1 MENAAKRFVC
11 KSAANQG
18 GTYAAG
24 LFRSFA
30 EVVEKTS
37 GMGCRAYKTPALS
50 RRRKV
55 AYHAGKEEPLVGLA
69 AAPATCVVGGA
80 GGGLPLEAGHE
91 DNGSAEC
98 VKQRTGRAVCVGV
111 GQRQPALFACVYG
124 DLRGGGYRGRDGS
137 EEYPPRCGAW
147 LGGVGRCVP
156 VKQVL
161 HGQARV
167 ESAADP
173 TLSHWDRWLQTQA

>member
-37 GMGCRAYKTPALS
+37 GMGCRAYKTPAPS
-50 RRRKV
+50 RRGKV
-55 AYHAGKEEPLVGLA
+55 VHHAGKKEPLVGLA
-69 AAPATCVVGGA
+69 AAAARCMVGGA
-80 GGGLPLEAGHE
+80 GGGLPLAAGHG

-111 GQRQPALFACVYG
+111 ESRQPTLFAGVH
-124 DLRGGGYRGRDGS
+124 GGLSRAHPGTRAGADV
-137 EEYPPRCGAW
+137 PPCQPRSSQPSPRSLKHQEG
-147 LGGVGRCVP
+147 
-156 VKQVL
+156 KQIL
-161 HGQARV
+161 
-167 ESAADP
+167 
-173 TLSHWDRWLQTQA
+173 

>member
-37 GMGCRAYKTPALS
+37 GMECRAYKTLALS

-55 AYHAGKEEPLVGLA
+55 AYHAGKKESLVGLA
-69 AAPATCVVGGA
+69 AAAAHCVVGGV

-91 DNGSAEC
+91 NNGSAGCAE
-98 VKQRTGRAVCVGV
+98 QRTGRAV
-111 GQRQPALFACVYG
+111 
-124 DLRGGGYRGRDGS
+124 
-137 EEYPPRCGAW
+137 
-147 LGGVGRCVP
+147 
-156 VKQVL
+156 
-161 HGQARV
+161 
-167 ESAADP
+167 
-173 TLSHWDRWLQTQA
+173 

>member
-37 GMGCRAYKTPALS
+37 GMECRAYKAPALS

-55 AYHAGKEEPLVGLA
+55 AYHAGKEPLVGLA
-69 AAPATCVVGGA
+69 AAAARCLVGGT
-80 GGGLPLEAGHE
+80 GGGLPLAAGHE
-91 DNGSAEC
+91 DNGSAGCAE
-98 VKQRTGRAVCVGV
+98 QRTGRAVCVGV
-111 GQRQPALFACVYG
+111 ESRQPTLFACVH
-124 DLRGGGYRGRDGS
+124 GGLCGSGYRGRDGS
-137 EEYPPRCGAW
+137 EEHPPWCGAW
-147 LGGVGRCVP
+147 LGDVGRCVP

-161 HGQARV
+161 HGQALRL
-167 ESAADP
+167 D
-173 TLSHWDRWLQTQA
+173 DDQAG

>member
-37 GMGCRAYKTPALS
+37 GMGCRAYKTLALS

-55 AYHAGKEEPLVGLA
+55 AYHAGKKESLVGLA
-69 AAPATCVVGGA
+69 AAAARCMVGGA
-80 GGGLPLEAGHE
+80 GGGLPLAAGHG

-111 GQRQPALFACVYG
+111 ESRQPTLFAGVH
-124 DLRGGGYRGRDGS
+124 GGLCGSGYRGRDGS
-137 EEYPPRCGAW
+137 EEYPPRY
-147 LGGVGRCVP
+147 
-156 VKQVL
+156 
-161 HGQARV
+161 ARPRPAIPNTRRTTIFTPPHR
-167 ESAADP
+167 S
-173 TLSHWDRWLQTQA
+173 TRS